1 MKLEQILLKKEELPI
16 RTIEGTLSNP
26 VFTVPI
32 HPKLLS
38 PDVKIDSILASK
50 VFPKAAK
57 EWYVDLNKAVKNAND
72 ADRTWIKG
80 DFLKKKAYAKKVY
93 AKIYSGNYILTGTGW
108 QDDVLTNENGFATS
122 LSISRNS
129 GGTLYLDPNQKFEFV
144 HKLYVNFSPEKFRE
158 YRCENF
164 NPDKDCSQGTWTYVY
179 SKLNIDYYPNALFL
193 RNWAILYLNE
203 ALKQANAQKPF

>member
-1 MKLEQILLKKEELPI
+1 MKLDDLLLKKEELPI

-38 PDVKIDSILASK
+38 PDVKIDSIIASK
-50 VFPKAAK
+50 VFSRAAK
-57 EWYVDLNKAVKNAND
+57 EWYTDLNNAIKNAND
-72 ADRTWIKG
+72 ADRTWIK
-80 DFLKKKAYAKKVY
+80 DVFLKKKAYAKLY
-93 AKIYSGNYILTGTGW
+93 GGNYILTGTGW

-129 GGTLYLDPNQKFEFV
+129 GGTLYLDPNSKFEFV
-144 HKLYVNFSPEKFRE
+144 HKLYVRFSPEKFRE

-179 SKLNIDYYPNALFL
+179 SKHNIDYYPGALFL

-203 ALKQANAQKPF
+203 AMKQAFSQKPF